1 MCSKNLTNKKQKIF
15 SEKQKGF
22 RYGLSYSTPQQSEE
36 TRGNAITQPRSHSI
50 TLGQQP
56 LIQTAKNFTT
66 RVQGR
71 ELFLSPIVHG
81 RRETTHTMATRA
93 ILKPSTDTTKP
104 LDAPTHLPFVLT
116 QNLSAEDI
124 AD

>member
-56 LIQTAKNFTT
+56 LIQTAKNFTAT
-66 RVQGR
+66 LCCVDILQLLLCVKLLVMRQADIQPGVGSVERGR
-71 ELFLSPIVHG
+71 SSSDVTVDRL
-81 RRETTHTMATRA
+81 
-93 ILKPSTDTTKP
+93 ILQTP
-104 LDAPTHLPFVLT
+104 
-116 QNLSAEDI
+116 
-124 AD
+124 